1 MHNNVKCVVWLCK
14 ASAEKFQTHFQLFQ
28 KKKKDFHTS
37 SIKFKKYGLGKYI
50 IYFYDLIEMKIV
62 AFRYDCWLKG
72 FACPTILIEF

>member
-1 MHNNVKCVVWLCK
+1 MSNVWSGFVKLK
-14 ASAEKFQTHFQLFQ
+14 SSRHTFNSF

-62 AFRYDCWLKG
+62 AFR
-72 FACPTILIEF
+72 

>member
-14 ASAEKFQTHFQLFQ
+14 AEKFQTHFQLFQ

-62 AFRYDCWLKG
+62 AFRYDCCLKG